1 MTAGPVT
8 DLAGMIGRHVLAS
21 LMPASRPRVT
31 PRAVKRAMSKYNAKG
46 KADRTTYQATID
58 IAILASP
65 PLTPSDGP

>member
-1 MTAGPVT
+1 MPAGPVT
-8 DLAGMIGRHVLAS
+8 DLAGTIGKLVLAS
-21 LMPASRPRVT
+21 LMPSRRLRIS